1 MITTER
7 ASTSERPRFA
17 ISSRTRS
24 SSSSPPTAS
33 AISLAACPLEL
44 LATAL
49 GSFVEA
55 CILDRDRR
63 PFGQYHG
70 GLFVALVEFAAAL
83 VCEVQV
89 PVGLPADEDRH
100 AQERRHRRMT
110 LWEAVGARVIA
121 HPREAQRMRV
131 ADQLPEHAVSSG
143 EVADHGAPVCVYS
156 HREEPLELFAP
167 LVEYSERGVARAGEV
182 PGRLEHPAQDHLEVE
197 LGDEAASDVK
207 EPAQRDRLERRVH
220 RLHFSGA
227 HHQVIVM

>member
-1 MITTER
+1 GTSRAALACTPSCASEKRGVALRSGKRSAVPVLSTWPASEPSIWIRAPRNPSGTSPALASTTKSFASLSMITTDR

-49 GSFVEA
+49 GSCVEA

-100 AQERRHRRMT
+100 AQERR
-110 LWEAVGARVIA
+110 
-121 HPREAQRMRV
+121 
-131 ADQLPEHAVSSG
+131 
-143 EVADHGAPVCVYS
+143 
-156 HREEPLELFAP
+156 
-167 LVEYSERGVARAGEV
+167 
-182 PGRLEHPAQDHLEVE
+182 
-197 LGDEAASDVK
+197 
-207 EPAQRDRLERRVH
+207 
-220 RLHFSGA
+220 
-227 HHQVIVM
+227 